1 MNTHEFEDRLEA
13 VRPRFH
19 RHCAHDEIGGR
30 LAEPRLSPNIV
41 AAALVINLLRTPVC
55 VFRSKLKG
63 VFGLPAVHRPRR
75 PEPFWRLCRRQ
86 TDAVVHSPRCKHGK
100 GE

>member
-1 MNTHEFEDRLEA
+1 VNTHEFKDRMEPL
-13 VRPRFH
+13 RPRFH
-19 RHCAHDEIGGR
+19 RSSAHDGIDGL
-30 LAEPRLSPNIV
+30 LAEPRLRPNIV
-41 AAALVINLLRTPVC
+41 ELPLVIKLLRTPVC

-75 PEPFWRLCRRQ
+75 PEPLWRLCRRQ
-86 TDAVVHSPRCKHGK
+86 TDAVVDGPWCKHGK